1 MPAADV
7 NKISSVAKYVTCEES
22 YQTIESISNISN

>member
-1 MPAADV
+1 MPPADV

-22 YQTIESISNISN
+22 YQTLENISNISN